1 MKEASARVVPF
12 PRPAPRRSNLER
24 TFLPAALEIVESPPS
39 PIGRAIVFVII
50 AAFCLALGWASWATI
65 DIIATAQGKVV
76 PTGRSKVVQ
85 PFEVGVI
92 RAIHVRD
99 GETVRAGDVLI
110 ELDPTM
116 DRAEEEHLHDD
127 LVAAQLDVARYQAA
141 LSDAAEPVAGFHA
154 PADADPV
161 LVANVREALISQLQE
176 QGAKVAALEREAAQK
191 AAEIDTARA
200 TSDKLDAEIPLQ
212 QQRVDMRKTLLTQ
225 GLESKITY
233 LQEAQDLVANEKEL
247 VVQKSREKEAEA
259 SLQAIEA
266 QRAQLTSEFRRT
278 ISDELVKAEAKA
290 AGLSQDLIKAARK
303 TGLQQLT
310 APVDGTVQQLA
321 VHTIGGVVTPAQA
334 LLVIVPTDSRL
345 EIEAMV
351 SNRDIGFVRPG
362 QTADIKV
369 DTFNYT
375 RYGLL
380 HGKVQSVSA
389 DAVTPDKRED
399 APNARPT
406 GLDKDASAANDAGS
420 REPVYATRVSLDKTS
435 MIIDD
440 QPTQLTPGMA
450 VTVEIKTGSRR
461 IISFLLSPLL
471 RYGHES
477 LRER

>member
-1 MKEASARVVPF
+1 MKEASERVVPF

-85 PFEVGVI
+85 PFGVAVI

-116 DRAEEEHLHDD
+116 DHAEEEHLRND
-127 LVAAQLDVARYQAA
+127 LLAADLDVARYRAA
-141 LSDAAEPVAGFHA
+141 LGAAADPVADFHP

-161 LVANVREALISQLQE
+161 RVANVREALMAQLQE
-176 QGAKVAALEREAAQK
+176 QRAKVAALERQAAQK
-191 AAEIDTARA
+191 AAEIETARA
-200 TSDKLDAEIPLQ
+200 TSGKLEAEIPLQ
-212 QQRVDMRKTLLTQ
+212 QQRVDMRKTLLAK
-225 GLESKITY
+225 GLESKILY
-233 LQEAQDLVANEKEL
+233 LQEAQDLVVNEKEL
-247 VVQKSREKEAEA
+247 VVQRSREKEAEA
-259 SLQAIEA
+259 ALQAIDA
-266 QRAQLTSEFRRT
+266 QRAQLASEFRRT
-278 ISDELVKAEAKA
+278 MSDELLKAAAKA

-334 LLVIVPTDSRL
+334 LLVVVPADSRL

-351 SNRDIGFVRPG
+351 SNRDIGFVKPG
-362 QTADIKV
+362 QAADIKV

-380 HGKVQSVSA
+380 RGKVESVSA
-389 DAVTPDKRED
+389 DSVTPDKRED

-406 GLDKDASAANDAGS
+406 GLDKDGSAANDSGS
-420 REPVYATRVSLDKTS
+420 KEPVYVARVSLEKTA
-435 MIIDD
+435 MVIDD
-440 QPTQLTPGMA
+440 QPTELGPGMA

-461 IISFLLSPLL
+461 MISFLLSPLL